1 MVTLFH
7 QRVERAY
14 QEMIAEAPPVEDARS
29 GVAEVKRA
37 ATVFEAL
44 AREYADCVWAF
55 ADGRP
60 GVPRRWRTRLA
71 TTVAKDPHPG
81 RVGQAERAPAD
92 PGGRWTGGNASAS
105 ALRRCGVLGKSTHGT

>member
-1 MVTLFH
+1 MRRMRRYEQDWGRWRRAVTLFH
-7 QRVERAY
+7 QRVARAY

-37 ATVFEAL
+37 ATVFEAH

-60 GVPRRWRTRLA
+60 GGVT
-71 TTVAKDPHPG
+71 
-81 RVGQAERAPAD
+81 
-92 PGGRWTGGNASAS
+92 PGGELAWLAAAMENA
-105 ALRRCGVLGKSTHGT
+105 LGDYRGEGPAPG